1 MGILGF
7 GDRCDLK
14 RMMKIEEEKNK
25 RREIEERKIKK

>member
-7 GDRCDLK
+7 GDRWDSK
-14 RMMKIEEEKNK
+14 RMTKIEEQKNK